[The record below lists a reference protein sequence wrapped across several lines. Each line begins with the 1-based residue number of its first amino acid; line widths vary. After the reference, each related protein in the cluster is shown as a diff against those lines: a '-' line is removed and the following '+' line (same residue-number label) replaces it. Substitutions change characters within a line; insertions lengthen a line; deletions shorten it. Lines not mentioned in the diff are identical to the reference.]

1 MHGSWDLFRSD
12 GGIELV
18 PELSLLIIQQVV
30 DECPNAIRSLLL
42 LSKSFHS
49 LLTRFE
55 KSITH
60 RVSYNDQRL
69 AYTNNDAQIILS
81 SRLPPRDN
89 PVRAHSYPWLSEL
102 RCRST
107 TIDFLATHDITQM
120 VDHTNDWPT
129 MDVPKAELQC
139 RLNLFKRKAFLLL
152 YRLADCA
159 VGLDRTGNI
168 RARQSLFLDNLS
180 THELAT
186 LGIMVEVIGQGYF
199 TLTKALLSS
208 EHRNNDVLFAPI
220 AESSYF
226 YSPTSVPYND
236 TMNDNW
242 IRECMCVFEDLTQR
256 HGPYFAWAYLAGSD
270 DIMRRPDLWAR
281 SELKQGLDDMNAFE
295 LGYTMSFASLQ
306 SVVWRIFCK
315 KANCS
320 LQDSWTPAKAIIEA
334 ELAQYKID

>member
-1 MHGSWDLFRSD
+1 MNVRMPSDLCYFCQRFMAAHLSD
-12 GGIELV
+12 ELHPLTCV
-18 PELSLLIIQQVV
+18 Q
-30 DECPNAIRSLLL
+30 
-42 LSKSFHS
+42 SFHS

-242 IRECMCVFEDLTQR
+242 IRECMCVFEDCM
-256 HGPYFAWAYLAGSD
+256 YFQIWLF
-270 DIMRRPDLWAR
+270 
-281 SELKQGLDDMNAFE
+281 QE
-295 LGYTMSFASLQ
+295 LGTFKHPPSL
-306 SVVWRIFCK
+306 SRMY
-315 KANCS
+315 S
-320 LQDSWTPAKAIIEA
+320 
-334 ELAQYKID
+334 